1 MAIEIYDLGST
12 VSILNDGEYTI
23 ITKQDASITLNGS
36 IVALIDFSGQR
47 YEYNFADVTVPSEA
61 SGADLAATLN
71 EYLQS
76 TGGGGGG
83 GVESVTGNVVGGTS
97 TNPTV
102 NIGGNANQ
110 ILYKNGAGVITGDA
124 NATRTADVT
133 EIKNEDLTPDEEAF
147 SNVRIQKDGV
157 AYLSAQ
163 SDGNDYYSFAGIL
176 PLIATR
182 FAALFSRNN
191 ANTESNGVRV
201 NPSVIN
207 IFGKVASADFE
218 YNLPRATPTANQILK
233 ANSTTPTQL
242 EWADGEI
249 IVKVSLSAAQIKTAN
264 SIPINIGLP
273 ASGAGFYYRVVNA
286 DVRVDYNSI
295 QFTNTTLYFGSH
307 STGASQRE
315 FNQLAVA
322 YDLFKPTIESVVL
335 TSSIVENGVINI
347 WSESDSAVGNSTIDC
362 YITVVKVAL

>member
-76 TGGGGGG
+76 SGGGGGG

-110 ILYKNGAGVITGDA
+110 VLYKNAFGVITSDPDFVRDKAGEWFWQYGRKGSGVTEAITAIQA
-124 NATRTADVT
+124 NASVLAPSVVLEASANGGADSSGLQLNKTAPL
-133 EIKNEDLTPDEEAF
+133 ISGKKAN
-147 SNVRIQKDGV
+147 V
-157 AYLSAQ
+157 AYQ
-163 SDGNDYYSFAGIL
+163 
-176 PLIATR
+176 
-182 FAALFSRNN
+182 
-191 ANTESNGVRV
+191 
-201 NPSVIN
+201 
-207 IFGKVASADFE
+207 
-218 YNLPRATPTANQILK
+218 YNLPTTTPTANQILK
-233 ANSTTPTQL
+233 ANSATPTQL

-249 IVKVSLSAAQIKTAN
+249 IVKVSLSAAQIKTLN
-264 SIPINIGLP
+264 SVPIDIGLA
-273 ASGAGFYYRVVNA
+273 ASGSGFYYRVVSV
-286 DVRVDYNSI
+286 DVSVDFNTVQY
-295 QFTNTTLYFGSH
+295 TNTTLYFGSH

-347 WSESDSAVGNSTIDC
+347 WSEADSAVGNSTIDC
-362 YITVVKVAL
+362 YITVVKVAI